1 MAYQFDYYYGVEAEQ
16 FTFYRIPKILFT
28 DERFKGLSSDAKLL
42 YGLMIDRMSLSMKNG
57 WLDEN
62 NRVYIYYTTE
72 HIMADLGCAGEK
84 CTKVVAELKNI
95 GLIEKKRQ
103 GLGKPDVIFVKNF
116 ITAICGETV
125 GESEQNPEVRKS
137 NDSKFENQN
146 TGNSVSKNAENRKT
160 NTNKINTRK
169 TNKSKTY
176 PIVSDMHDTIDEMRK
191 VELYAEI
198 IKENIG
204 YDDLMISHPLEKTT
218 IEGIFELIFE
228 TVVSKNKS
236 IVISSNRYPM
246 ELVKSKFLKLGYN
259 HVEYVLE
266 CLQRNTADVK
276 NIKKYMLAMLFNAP
290 STIDSYYR
298 SQVNHDMPELARG

>member
-1 MAYQFDYYYGVEAEQ
+1 MAYQFDYYYGIEAEQ
-16 FTFYRIPKILFT
+16 FSFYKVPKILFK
-28 DERFKGLSSDAKLL
+28 DERLKGLSSDAKLL
-42 YGLMIDRMSLSMKNG
+42 YGLMLDRMSLSMKNK

-62 NRVYIYYTTE
+62 DRVYIYYTTE
-72 HIMADLGCAGEK
+72 HIMDDLGCAAEK
-84 CTKVVAELKNI
+84 CTKVVTELKKI

-116 ITAICGETV
+116 ITAISEDSMDKC
-125 GESEQNPEVRKS
+125 EQNPEIRKS
-137 NDSKFENQN
+137 KDKSFENQK
-146 TGNSVSKNAENRKT
+146 TGNSIGKNAENRKT
-160 NTNKINTRK
+160 NTNKIDTKK
-169 TNKSKTY
+169 TNKSKTNL
-176 PIVSDMHDTIDEMRK
+176 IVSGIEDTMDEMRE
-191 VELYAEI
+191 VELYTEI

-218 IEGIFELIFE
+218 IQGIFELILE
-228 TVVSKNKS
+228 TVVSENKS

-266 CLQRNTADVK
+266 CLQRNTADIK

-290 STIDSYYR
+290 STLESYY
-298 SQVNHDMPELARG
+298 QVWANHNNQEWLCN